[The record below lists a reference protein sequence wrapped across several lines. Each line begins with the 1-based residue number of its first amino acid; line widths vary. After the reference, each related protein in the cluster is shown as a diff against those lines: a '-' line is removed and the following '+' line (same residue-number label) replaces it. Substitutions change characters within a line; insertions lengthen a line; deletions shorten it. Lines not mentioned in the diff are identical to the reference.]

1 MMLFDEEMMYLALL
15 EAKKAA
21 ADGEVPVGCVIV
33 DGTGRVIA
41 AGRNRRE
48 GTRSPLGHAEIAAI
62 DAAATARAEA
72 GIPDWRL
79 SDCTIYV
86 TLEPCAMCAGA
97 IAAARFR
104 RLVYGAFS
112 EGKGENAGAV
122 SSRYNTFEL
131 QGTKILVRSRVL
143 ERECGDVLESF
154 FRKIRTMNSE

>member
-1 MMLFDEEMMYLALL
+1 MLFDEEMMLLALN

-21 ADGEVPVGCVIV
+21 ADGEVPVGAVIV
-33 DGTGRVIA
+33 DENSEVIA

-48 GTRSPLGHAEIAAI
+48 RTRSPLGHAEIAAI
-62 DAAATARAEA
+62 EAACAARS
-72 GIPDWRL
+72 IHTDNWRL

-112 EGKGENAGAV
+112 EGKGENGGAV
-122 SSRYNTFEL
+122 SSLYNTFQL
-131 QGTKILVRSRVL
+131 LGTKIMVRSGVL
-143 ERECGDVLESF
+143 QQECTEILESF
-154 FRKIRTMNSE
+154 FRDLRR